1 MVAATVP
8 FSENCTQAAGVG
20 TPVLAVGF
28 SALMLKGIC
37 TVTATYPAP
46 HPRGRV
52 TSAQFFNGS
61 TAKIGIET
69 DGQLAPAR
77 QHDVMRGGVIVGG
90 MRERTDQR
98 PFSRQLRELRK
109 VLANLDARYGGA
121 DRTKFTTHLHRGV
134 RLHVEAFVLRQSAG
148 EKDINDRLRPP
159 GLTTGP
165 FGGSERLES
174 GDVIHAEAEESN
186 RSSLNG
192 GTARYALRATWL

>member
-69 DGQLAPAR
+69 DGLFCTISAVMPAS
-77 QHDVMRGGVIVGG
+77 DNGSGVAL
-90 MRERTDQR
+90 E
-98 PFSRQLRELRK
+98 
-109 VLANLDARYGGA
+109 
-121 DRTKFTTHLHRGV
+121 
-134 RLHVEAFVLRQSAG
+134 
-148 EKDINDRLRPP
+148 
-159 GLTTGP
+159 TTGVFNAVP
-165 FGGSERLES
+165 MP
-174 GDVIHAEAEESN
+174 
-186 RSSLNG
+186 
-192 GTARYALRATWL
+192 